1 MSKEIITRNA
11 SDNEYL
17 HMDFHIALNYGI
29 DYLHKKFGE
38 GSVTEYL
45 KQFANSFFAP
55 LKKSL
60 NERGLIAIK
69 EHYEEIYK
77 IEGAEFNMNLS
88 RNELIIHLSASP
100 AVMHIKANGHL
111 ISELFHET
119 ITTINKT
126 ICQDTPFEFELLE
139 YNKGNGASIQR
150 FYRRSK

>member
-38 GSVTEYL
+38 ESVTEYL
-45 KQFANSFFAP
+45 KQFADSFYVP

-60 NERGLIAIK
+60 KENGLIAIK

-77 IEGAEFNMNLS
+77 IESAEFNMKFS
-88 RNELIIHLSASP
+88 QNELIINVIASP
-100 AVMHIKANGHL
+100 AVTHIKANGHL

-119 ITTINKT
+119 ISTVNRT

-139 YNKGNGASIQR
+139 YNKENGAGIQR
-150 FYRRSK
+150 FYKRSK

>member
-1 MSKEIITRNA
+1 MTKEIITRKA
-11 SDNEYL
+11 SDNRYL
-17 HMDFHIALNYGI
+17 HKDFHIALNYGI
-29 DYLHKKFGE
+29 DYLHNKFGE

-45 KQFANSFFAP
+45 KQFANSFYSP

-60 NERGLIAIK
+60 KEKGLIAIK

-77 IEGAEFNMNLS
+77 IERAEFNMKFS
-88 RNELIIHLSASP
+88 QNELIIHVLASP
-100 AVMHIKANGHL
+100 AVTHIKANGHL

-119 ITTINKT
+119 ITTINRT

-150 FYRRSK
+150 FFRRSK